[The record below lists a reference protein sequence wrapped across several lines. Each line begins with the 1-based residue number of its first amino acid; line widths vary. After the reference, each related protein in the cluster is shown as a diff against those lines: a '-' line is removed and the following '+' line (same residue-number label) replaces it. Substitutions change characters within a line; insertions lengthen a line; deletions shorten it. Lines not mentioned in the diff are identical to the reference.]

1 MNVQMNLLSKSFVT
15 YLALKGSF
23 SCVYTHMHN
32 QITLLSKPF
41 LAIRALMRSSTGMS
55 KKVSLQTTF
64 LRERFHTHRT
74 GELINLDVKGTYTEI
89 EFGEWVWWKW
99 VILKK
104 RTIMSIES
112 RLVGK
117 MLQTHGAYV
126 ITSFRFFHDIHT
138 LQGLAQTGII
148 DSS

>member
-64 LRERFHTHRT
+64 LRERFHAHRT
-74 GELINLDVKGTYTEI
+74 GVLIHLDVKGTYTKS
-89 EFGEWVWWKW
+89 EFGE
-99 VILKK
+99 
-104 RTIMSIES
+104 
-112 RLVGK
+112 
-117 MLQTHGAYV
+117 
-126 ITSFRFFHDIHT
+126 
-138 LQGLAQTGII
+138 
-148 DSS
+148 